1 MSIGDRLEKLRK
13 ERKLSQN
20 DMAKFLGITRQGYGN
35 YESGARRPD
44 NETLQKLA
52 DFFEVSTDY
61 LLGRT
66 DDPKRPDS
74 NNEIKNPR
82 ILRMISRANELSHL
96 SEDELNQALD
106 YIDFL
111 FQVAEKRRKNKE
123 QK

>member
-1 MSIGDRLEKLRK
+1 MEKLRK